1 MGILCGMGHFLPILL
16 RIFIVITI
24 WGSVWHYMQPR
35 KKENRLL
42 GVAVLVIA
50 LLFAAS
56 LISMTN

>member
-1 MGILCGMGHFLPILL
+1 MGHFLPILL
-16 RIFIVITI
+16 RIFIVLTI